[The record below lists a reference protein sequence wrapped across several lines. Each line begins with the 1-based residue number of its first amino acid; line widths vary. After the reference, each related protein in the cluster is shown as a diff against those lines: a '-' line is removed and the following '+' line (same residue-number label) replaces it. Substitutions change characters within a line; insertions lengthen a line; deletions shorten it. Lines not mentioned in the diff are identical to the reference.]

1 MREEGRGSNSKSGG
15 WPLRAHAPPE
25 ARSASSDVRRLTRRV
40 IFMVMG
46 LPTTMRAVRLVATG
60 APVELQQVPVPAP
73 GPLEVLLRVTAA
85 GICHSDAHYRSGRT
99 GAKALPRTLGHEVA
113 GIIVS
118 LGADVHDRRVGD
130 RVVLHYNVTCGVCD
144 WCTQGNEQFC
154 RECAML
160 GHHRDGGWAEYI
172 AVPAR
177 NAVLLPEAIEDA
189 PGATLMCA
197 SATSYHALR
206 KSRLVAGERVAIFG
220 AGGLGQ
226 SAVQLARTMG
236 ALQVIAVD
244 RDRDRLAR
252 AAAHGADVVDASS
265 GDVVAAVRG
274 ATGGRGVDVAL
285 ELVGL
290 VETTRQALRVLA
302 PMGRAVAVGLTA
314 GLTPIETYREILGPE
329 AELIGCNDHLRS
341 ELEPLV
347 ELARTGALDVATAVT
362 RTIPLDAARINE
374 ALDALDRFG
383 PGVRTVIVPT

>member
-1 MREEGRGSNSKSGG
+1 M
-15 WPLRAHAPPE
+15 A
-25 ARSASSDVRRLTRRV
+25 
-40 IFMVMG
+40 I
-46 LPTTMRAVRLVATG
+46 PTSMRAVRLVDIG
-60 APVELQQVPVPAP
+60 APVELHVVPVPVPAP
-73 GPLEVLLRVTAA
+73 HEVLVKVTAA
-85 GICHSDAHYRSGRT
+85 GICHSDAHYRSGRS
-99 GAKALPRTLGHEVA
+99 GAKAMPRTLGHEVA
-113 GIIVS
+113 GTIAA
-118 LGADVHDRRVGD
+118 LGAQVTDRALGE
-130 RVVLHYNVTCGVCD
+130 RVVLHYNVTCGACD
-144 WCTQGNEQFC
+144 WCTQGHEQFC
-154 RECAML
+154 AECRML

-177 NAVLLPEAIEDA
+177 NAVSLPTAIADA

-236 ALQVIAVD
+236 ARQVIAVD
-244 RDRDRLAR
+244 MDRDRLAR
-252 AAAHGADVVDASS
+252 AAAHGADVVDASQ

-290 VETTRQALRVLA
+290 VETTRQAIAVLA

-314 GLTPIETYREILGPE
+314 GITPIETYREILGPE

-347 ELARTGALDVATAVT
+347 ELARTGALDAAGAVT

-374 ALDALDRFG
+374 ALDALDRYG
-383 PGVRTVIVPT
+383 PGVRTVIVPDQEA

>member
-1 MREEGRGSNSKSGG
+1 MASASARA
-15 WPLRAHAPPE
+15 PHAHAITPQ
-25 ARSASSDVRRLTRRV
+25 VRRVTRRV
-40 IFMVMG
+40 ILFAMV
-46 LPTTMRAVRLVATG
+46 LPATMRAVRLVATG
-60 APVELQQVPVPAP
+60 APVEMQQLPVPTP
-73 GPLEVLLRVTAA
+73 GPHDVLVRVTAA
-85 GICHSDAHYRSGRT
+85 GICHSDAHYRSGRN
-99 GAKALPRTLGHEVA
+99 GSKSLPLTLGHEVA
-113 GIIVS
+113 GVVVA
-118 LGADVHDRRVGD
+118 LGADVRNRQLGD
-130 RVVLHYNVTCGVCD
+130 RVVLHYNVTCGTCD

-154 RECAML
+154 AECRML
-160 GHHRDGGWAEYI
+160 GSHRDGGWAEFI
-172 AVPAR
+172 VVPAR
-177 NAVLLPEAIEDA
+177 NAVSLPAAVADA

-206 KSRLVAGERVAIFG
+206 KARLVAGERVAIFG

-236 ALQVIAVD
+236 AAQVIAID
-244 RDRDRLAR
+244 LDRDRLAR
-252 AAAHGADVVDASS
+252 AAAHGADVVDASH
-265 GDVVAAVRG
+265 GDPVAAVRA

-290 VETTRQALRVLA
+290 VETTRQALRVLG

-314 GLTPIETYREILGPE
+314 GITPVETYREILGLE

-347 ELARTGALDVATAVT
+347 ELARTGALDAVGAVT